1 MKIDDVRASVSL
13 TNKQWETIIS
23 ILVPIKDQEVKFE
36 ETGEVIKVSDVLTY
50 LLRELKMIGPGDKL
64 EWE

>member
-23 ILVPIKDQEVKFE
+23 ILVPIKDQEMKFE
-36 ETGEVIKVSDVLTY
+36 ETGEVIKVSDVLTD
-50 LLRELKMIGPGDKL
+50 LMRELKMIGPGDKL